1 MIGNAWE
8 MVEGSV
14 TPSATA
20 IAMFATVMTP
30 PATAQEPW
38 ITMRGGA
45 FDRALEAGFAY
56 DAVSIPERFSARNVG
71 FRCAKDPKSGAG
83 RFRPCY

>member
-8 MVEGSV
+8 MVEGPV

-38 ITMRGGA
+38 ITMRGGS

-56 DAVSIPERFSARNVG
+56 DAVSGFSARNVG
-71 FRCAKDPKSGAG
+71 FRCATGRPDVGFGAAPKAL
-83 RFRPCY
+83 P

>member
-38 ITMRGGA
+38 ITMRGGS

-56 DAVSIPERFSARNVG
+56 DAVSIPERFSARDVG
-71 FRCAKDPKSGAG
+71 FRCAKDL
-83 RFRPCY
+83 F